1 MGNAALRGPA
11 VEERLTQPRRLVRQL
26 SDLDPDRL
34 RRLIRSGD
42 LAPCFDAA
50 DEDGRAVECPICFHF
65 YPSLNRSK
73 CCGKGICTECFLQLM
88 PSKASRAVHCPFCK
102 TAAYAVE
109 YRGARTLSEK
119 KLQREV
125 SFQPRDSDQHTASYY
140 LIFASKTFILN
151 FLQEEQSVHEGA
163 TRIHSKNAGRH
174 ILLP

>member
-73 CCGKGICTECFLQLM
+73 CCGKGICTECFLQLI

-109 YRGARTLSEK
+109 YRGARTLSDK
-119 KLQREV
+119 KLQ
-125 SFQPRDSDQHTASYY
+125 
-140 LIFASKTFILN
+140 
-151 FLQEEQSVHEGA
+151 QEEEQNVNEA
-163 TRIHSKNAGRH
+163 TMRIHSKTRNIGGQ
-174 ILLP
+174 ILPP